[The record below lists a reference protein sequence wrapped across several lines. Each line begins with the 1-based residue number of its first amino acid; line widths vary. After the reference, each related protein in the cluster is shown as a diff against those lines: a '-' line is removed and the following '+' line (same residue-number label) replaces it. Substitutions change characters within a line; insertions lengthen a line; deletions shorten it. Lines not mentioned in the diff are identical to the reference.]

1 MYIILSGGKLSI
13 FDKIQNIMYNIP
25 EFINNI
31 KKMTDVLRGDESTGL
46 DMLRDGKTLSLKEI
60 LDIDAVDSV
69 EDAIILLKT
78 VEENGYDFFLALESA
93 ITNWESLKL
102 ISLLKS
108 TLVDEWANNK
118 PKIDSDKLISNVLGF
133 HIEDYSGSELE
144 LISVDKINLPLKEIT
159 GFSDFLQIFDLFYNS
174 PLLAEHP
181 ETKKAV
187 LEKITAK
194 GAELPIQNP
203 NFVWESISRLEQD
216 LEINRII
223 ETWTNSIN
231 ENIH

>member
-1 MYIILSGGKLSI
+1 LYIILSGGKLSI